1 MAKDPAML
9 WYWGDWFSGTALMS
23 RFLKGCYMDVL
34 HAQFNH
40 GRLSLEEIKVC
51 LGSDFGTAWPALQK
65 KFKQDDKGLFFNE
78 RLELE
83 KERRKKFV
91 ISRSNNKAGRKKSY
105 DKSYENHMNNH
116 MENEDENEDLI
127 ETKKG
132 GKGGKQFNPPT
143 LEEFQNYWEDN
154 GYDKNKAVR
163 AWKGYDAANWSD
175 SKGNKVKNWK
185 QKCFHVWFK
194 DENRIIETH
203 SESSEKKLIEQFGEK
218 ALRY

>member
-1 MAKDPAML
+1 ML
-9 WYWGDWFSGTALMS
+9 FIIGE
-23 RFLKGCYMDVL
+23 V
-34 HAQFNH
+34 
-40 GRLSLEEIKVC
+40 
-51 LGSDFGTAWPALQK
+51 
-65 KFKQDDKGLFFNE
+65 DDDNFPITY
-78 RLELE
+78 
-83 KERRKKFV
+83 V
-91 ISRSNNKAGRKKSY
+91 
-105 DKSYENHMNNH
+105 
-116 MENEDENEDLI
+116 DENEEIVSTTWGQYKKNIPQDKRYLTVPIIAYHGDTPIFTIHNHLWYNKFNVQANPLQTQDEVIEEGQRRVI

-194 DENRIIETH
+194 DENRKIKNH
-203 SESSEKKLIEQFGEK
+203 SENSEKKLIEQFGEK